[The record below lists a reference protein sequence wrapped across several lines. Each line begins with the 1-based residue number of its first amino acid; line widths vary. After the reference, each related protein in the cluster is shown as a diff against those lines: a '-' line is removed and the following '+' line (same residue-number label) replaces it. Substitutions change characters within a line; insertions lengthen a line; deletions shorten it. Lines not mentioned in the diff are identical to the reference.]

1 MVLAHK
7 SYDEVVDL
15 FARGSSSAEILAFR
29 PSAETQERVRQ
40 LLARNKTG
48 ELTADEEAE
57 LERFGELEHLMQ
69 LVKARA
75 LAYAKEGL

>member
-1 MVLAHK
+1 MGLPQR

-15 FARGSSSAEILAFR
+15 FARGSTTAEILAFR
-29 PSAETQERVRQ
+29 PSAKTQERARY

-48 ELTADEEAE
+48 ELTVEETAE
-57 LERFGELEHLMQ
+57 LDRLGELEHLMQ

-75 LAYAKEGL
+75 LFYTGEAR

>member
-1 MVLAHK
+1 MGLPQR

-29 PSAETQERVRQ
+29 PSAKTQERARY
-40 LLARNKTG
+40 LLARNRAG
-48 ELTADEEAE
+48 ELTAKETAE
-57 LERFGELEHLMQ
+57 LDRLGELESLMQ

-75 LAYAKEGL
+75 LFYAEDVR

>member
-1 MVLAHK
+1 MGLPQR

-15 FARGSSSAEILAFR
+15 FARGSTSAEILAFR
-29 PSAETQERVRQ
+29 PSVKTQERARY

-48 ELTADEEAE
+48 ELTIEETAE
-57 LERFGELEHLMQ
+57 LERLGELEHLMQ

-75 LAYAKEGL
+75 LFYTEEKS